1 MALQKVKNI
10 MLTITDESNSLPFFV
25 HNNLSI
31 PMKLSWFHA
40 ACLGDL
46 QKPIFTVIQDSY
58 LGPE

>member
-1 MALQKVKNI
+1 